1 MSTDHKLFVPTIVD
15 RKLVGEWT
23 TASEIKAG
31 TLLMFGGADS
41 VFLQDILVLVSQ
53 ADISS
58 EEEVYCLSLAK
69 NHNYF
74 VSELGIIVHNFVP
87 LFVGLSFAFGG
98 GEIVLTGL
106 TATAILGGLFFGAST
121 MKDNGGDLSL
131 KGHGG
136 IVTESRKTPPSSSAG
151 GSPGGPKPPKKDDD
165 GKDKDNKKCSNCKR
179 SETTNGISSPSETCK
194 ASEMSTSDKLALAGF
209 LIAAEDKCE
218 KVYGQAKEYFS
229 PDKTSAVNNE
239 PSTVQNSQ
247 SQTEEKPSD
256 NKGK

>member
-1 MSTDHKLFVPTIVD
+1 MTLIASLYFQKIYSQNDFPSICSPTFHLKKYLIFQLLLISASLKSEGFIAGTKVWAYKNNAPMLASIEDLQPGDFCFSQELESGKIESVKIIEVFKKKIATVTLKLLSLKNLEKAQDLTGLLAETITMSTDHKLFVPTVVD

-98 GEIVLTGL
+98 G
-106 TATAILGGLFFGAST
+106 
-121 MKDNGGDLSL
+121 
-131 KGHGG
+131 
-136 IVTESRKTPPSSSAG
+136 
-151 GSPGGPKPPKKDDD
+151 
-165 GKDKDNKKCSNCKR
+165 
-179 SETTNGISSPSETCK
+179 
-194 ASEMSTSDKLALAGF
+194 
-209 LIAAEDKCE
+209 
-218 KVYGQAKEYFS
+218 
-229 PDKTSAVNNE
+229 
-239 PSTVQNSQ
+239 
-247 SQTEEKPSD
+247 
-256 NKGK
+256 